1 MISSHRIT
9 WRKELIPDC
18 KEMMKPYYSEIWPLY
33 FRIFNETTHR
43 QRLIFFSEPLI
54 KHLWEKFRV
63 TKGAEIQ
70 GYLRKVQIEQ
80 EPSQRYQEFIRDI

>member
-1 MISSHRIT
+1 
-9 WRKELIPDC
+9 
-18 KEMMKPYYSEIWPLY
+18 MMKPYYSEIWPLY